1 MDTFLPNSLSH
12 SVADSDVK
20 DLRQD
25 LHKLVDSLV
34 DGVDSHQHGEQIYK
48 ALQTIAQIS
57 QLDSERLDWK
67 ILTGSLQDMQK
78 AIAVFYPHRF
88 KRKVSI
94 FGSARTASD
103 AAEYQQ
109 AFEFARNISERGF
122 MVITG
127 AGGGIMAA
135 GNAGAADHS
144 FGLNISL
151 PFEQSSNS
159 FVSDSSR
166 LVQFRYFFTRKLY
179 FVKESDA
186 IALFPGGFGTQ
197 DEFFECLTLCQTG
210 RTTPRPIVL
219 MDKKGGEYW
228 QEWDRFVQN
237 NLLERGLITKEDCTS
252 LYKITDDIEEASQFI
267 TTFYSVYH
275 SCRWVGDLLVIRI
288 CSQLTEEHL
297 DRLNNNFSDILLKGK
312 IEQRGAVLPEESN
325 DPHIIDLPRLVMYFN
340 QHDFGRLYELI
351 AAINDTCNSGDPLVC
366 HPENR

>member
-1 MDTFLPNSLSH
+1 MDTFSPD
-12 SVADSDVK
+12 SVSSSVSNSDVSA
-20 DLRQD
+20 LHQD
-25 LHKLVDSLV
+25 LHKLVDGL
-34 DGVDSHQHGEQIYK
+34 DSHQHGELIYK

-88 KRKVSI
+88 NRKVSI

-109 AFEFARNISERGF
+109 AFEFAKKITERGF
-122 MVITG
+122 MVMTG

-135 GNAGAADHS
+135 GNAGADDNS

-151 PFEQSSNS
+151 PFEQSSNA
-159 FVSDSSR
+159 FVADSSR
-166 LVQFRYFFTRKLY
+166 LVNFRYFFTRKLY
-179 FVKESDA
+179 FLKESDA

-210 RTTPRPIVL
+210 RTMPRPIVL
-219 MDKKGGEYW
+219 MDKKGGGYW
-228 QEWDRFVQN
+228 KEWDQFVHN
-237 NLLERGLITKEDCTS
+237 NLLKRGLITKEDCTS
-252 LYKITDDIEEASQFI
+252 LYKITDDIEEASRFI
-267 TTFYSVYH
+267 TSFYSVYH

-288 CSQLTEEHL
+288 CSQIADEHL
-297 DRLNNNFSDILLKGK
+297 DRLNDNFGDILIKGK
-312 IEQRGAVLPEESN
+312 IERSAALPKEANE
-325 DPHIIDLPRLVMYFN
+325 PHISDLPRLVMYFN